1 MAQRRIC
8 LLGPLSEI
16 TRDVSL
22 LEQCRIL
29 AEHCR
34 TAIKTKSIPL
44 HETQLKLQKNA
55 QPIPTNEYEDKEAS
69 QKIKNL
75 RFSTNT
81 KTIPIVLGGASEA
94 SQKDF
99 LTVMKTCVKSVLI
112 FGYRQRYKNAMHNI
126 ALALCREFERAV
138 QLSRWCVACFLM
150 SVLRL
155 VEQKMIL
162 KPVGCADE
170 LQHCVVALNKASNL
184 FLKLVRH
191 NFYSA
196 TEENRLAK
204 LIAVSHYRH
213 SKKNRLLYNLM

>member
-1 MAQRRIC
+1 MLCLC

-55 QPIPTNEYEDKEAS
+55 QPIPPSEHEDKEAS

-75 RFSTNT
+75 KFSTNT
-81 KTIPIVLGGASEA
+81 KTIPIVLAGASEA
-94 SQKDF
+94 SQKDL

-138 QLSRWCVACFLM
+138 QVSRWCVACFLM
-150 SVLRL
+150 SALRL
-155 VEQKMIL
+155 VEQQMIIKQIRYANKL
-162 KPVGCADE
+162 QGCA
-170 LQHCVVALNKASNL
+170 VALRTASNL
-184 FLKLVRH
+184 FLKLVRKG
-191 NFYSA
+191 A
-196 TEENRLAK
+196 TKKERELAK
-204 LIAVSHYRH
+204 WIES
-213 SKKNRLLYNLM
+213 NCTN